1 MLQLSNYQ
9 LVIVLHVGWNNTK
22 NCYYGD
28 LMGTRSKRK
37 RSHLKSFSSS
47 QDGDSDSGQADSKW
61 SKSCQGSVKHL
72 TDYLHDRE
80 ELHLQLFTIF
90 SKKEIKGLL
99 PDALKVGWK
108 SESLFFSRERND
120 KSTLMVIV

>member
-1 MLQLSNYQ
+1 MCCMWAGIILRI
-9 LVIVLHVGWNNTK
+9 VIM
-22 NCYYGD
+22 D

-47 QDGDSDSGQADSKW
+47 QDGDGDSDSGQAESKW

-72 TDYLHDRE
+72 TDYLHDKE

-99 PDALKVGWK
+99 PDALKVGRK
-108 SESLFFSRERND
+108 SEC
-120 KSTLMVIV
+120 